1 MLQNPK
7 IMIQTNNYDQ
17 QTFIIQTSNILIC
30 IIGVIANILAILV
43 FSRSQLSGYSY
54 SFYCRFLTISDSAIL
69 FHFILH
75 MAIDNIETKDRGLLA
90 ASICLERFYVGYVLG
105 TNSLWLLVVI
115 SLDRLITIAYPNR
128 FSVIFKQRWFQST
141 LVILIAVYSLLVNLN
156 IPLEYRYDM
165 VIVEGTVKNASKL
178 NLVCFMA
185 FESQVKQ
192 SWILLVNFFLVNIII
207 NNLLSLRIISIVIHS
222 RKKSR
227 RQNNVS
233 IRDIKFA
240 ISSIALNFISFLTRM
255 PVALGI
261 LLSKDLSL
269 PPNQA
274 DLAFKISM
282 LIVTFDHS
290 LNLFINIFFNSN
302 FYHELQI
309 MLGIKKKPSLTYNV
323 N

>member
-1 MLQNPK
+1 
-7 IMIQTNNYDQ
+7 MIQTNNYDQ
-17 QTFIIQTSNILIC
+17 QIFIIQTSHILIC
-30 IIGVIANILAILV
+30 IFGIIANILALLV

-69 FHFILH
+69 FHFISH
-75 MAIDNIETKDRGLLA
+75 MAIDNIETKDGGGLLA
-90 ASICLERFYVGYVLG
+90 VSICLERFYVGYVLG

-128 FSVIFKQRWFQST
+128 FSVFKQRWFQSIIVF
-141 LVILIAVYSLLVNLN
+141 LVAVYSVLVNLN

-165 VIVEGTVKNASKL
+165 VIEEGKVKNASKL
-178 NLVCFMA
+178 ALVCFMA

-192 SWILLVNFFLVNIII
+192 SWIILVNFFLVNIII

-227 RQNNVS
+227 RQNNVN

-255 PVALGI
+255 PIALGI

-290 LNLFINIFFNSN
+290 LNLFINMFFNSN
-302 FYHELQI
+302 FYRELQI
-309 MLGIKKKPSLTYNV
+309 MFGIKKKRSIAYL
-323 N
+323 